1 MKYKIFA
8 FIVLP
13 LCCMTLTVFAQDK
26 KIGIIGLDTSH
37 SIEFTK
43 MLNDPN
49 SNSSFKEFRVVAAY
63 PNGSR
68 TIKSSYERIPK
79 YIETV
84 KAYEVEI
91 VGSIAELLQK
101 VDYVMLETNDGTMHL
116 EQAVEVL
123 KAGKTMFIDKPIAAN
138 LPDAIAIFTLAKK
151 YNVPIYSS
159 SSMRY
164 TNEIQELAS
173 GKHGKI
179 LGVDSYGPAFKEP
192 SHPDFSWYGIHAVE
206 ALYTVM
212 GTGCDKVSR
221 TSADSSDVVVGLWKD
236 GRIGSFRGNVAGK
249 YAFGGVA
256 FTYQGAFQLGNNVP
270 YDALLKNILTFFKTK
285 TSPISEVETLEIFT
299 FMAASNESKKLGGI
313 PVSMQKTFVKA
324 QQEAQKILRRY

>member
-1 MKYKIFA
+1 MKYRIFV
-8 FIVLP
+8 FIALS
-13 LCCMTLTVFAQDK
+13 LCCNALTLKGQDK

-43 MLNDPN
+43 MLNENN
-49 SNSSFKEFRVVAAY
+49 SDAAFKGFKVVAAY

-84 KAYEVEI
+84 KSYGVEI
-91 VGSIAELLQK
+91 VGSIAELLSK

-116 EQAVEVL
+116 EQAAEVF
-123 KAGKTMFIDKPIAAN
+123 KSGKTVFIDKPIAAN
-138 LPDAIAIFTLAKK
+138 LTDAIAIFALAKK
-151 YNVPIYSS
+151 YHVPVYTS

-164 TNEIQELAS
+164 TNEIQELAN
-173 GKHGKI
+173 GNHGKI
-179 LGVDSYGPAFKEP
+179 LGADSYGPAFKEP

-256 FTYQGAFQLGNNVP
+256 FTNQGAFQLGNVVP
-270 YDALLKNILTFFKTK
+270 YDALLKKILTFFDTK
-285 TSPISEVETLEIFT
+285 ISPVSEKETLEIFT
-299 FMAASNESKKLGGI
+299 FMEASNQSKLIGGT

-324 QQEAQKILRRY
+324 QKSAEKILKKY